1 MKKRIRICETA
12 VDRLSD
18 YADIPI
24 SFDVDSVLLVEVIDR
39 GLGGIRLVKEPVRSP
54 YTKEYDREPSE
65 GERVIDWPTRFD
77 TRNWGFFL
85 ANEAGRKVGAATV
98 AFDTS
103 GVHVLKRRKW

>member
-77 TRNWGFFL
+77 TRKWGRFL
-85 ANEAGRKVGAATV
+85 GQRSWTE
-98 AFDTS
+98 S
-103 GVHVLKRRKW
+103 GCRYGGV